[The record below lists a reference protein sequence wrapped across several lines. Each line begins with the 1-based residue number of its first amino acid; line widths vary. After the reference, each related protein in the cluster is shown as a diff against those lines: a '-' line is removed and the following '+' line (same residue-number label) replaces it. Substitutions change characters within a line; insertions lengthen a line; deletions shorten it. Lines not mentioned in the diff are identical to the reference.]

1 MNLEFNNR
9 LKRFFLFIVFIF
21 IILIGRLFSLQVIQ
35 SKKYK
40 EIVKSQIIK
49 NYNLEGKRGK
59 ILSKNGD
66 ELAYDITY
74 FYIILNPYNIVK
86 DNIEEEYSEILSK
99 YINEKKSSFEK
110 TLKTKYKEGRKYLK
124 IINML
129 DEKRKE
135 ELIKELKKDNL
146 YKYSYITFEASN
158 VRKYA
163 NEKLFRHIIGFLG
176 YNEENIK
183 VGKFGVEKE
192 YEEELKGKKEKIISY
207 VEKTRKRELPMFS
220 SFKNNNND
228 LNPDGN
234 NVVLTIDY
242 FMQYILYE
250 ELISMY
256 NDYKP
261 NWASGIIMNPN
272 NGEILS
278 LVSLPVN
285 KIAYTKDTVI
295 QNIYEPGSVMKP
307 IIVSAALEE
316 KLVSTKD
323 TFDNSE
329 GKIVKYDAV
338 IRDSSHSSRGILKL
352 EDVLIK
358 SSNVGMVKIAE
369 KIEAKTFE
377 EYLKKFGFYEKTNI
391 NLPNEIYINQK
402 PYEKWDGLKKYTMSF
417 GQGIAVTPIQMINA
431 FSAVIN
437 GGTLYKPRVIKQIIT
452 PEGEI
457 VKEYK
462 TEVLRDNIISKET
475 SEIIKKILYKV
486 VEEGTGKKAKINGYS
501 IGGKTGTSQKSENGK
516 YSDDK
521 YIVSFMGFYPLEK
534 PEYLVLL
541 VADDPKSDKNVYGG
555 SILAPVFKNVMKR
568 IFKYKNIPP
577 EIDVEELKEEK
588 IEYNKP
594 EFNLKYMPELK
605 GLTYR
610 DVMATFKD
618 TEFKLEISGDGKVVY
633 QYPQP
638 GVELR
643 KNTLIKI
650 KLEE

>member
-1 MNLEFNNR
+1 MEFNNK
-9 LKRFFLFIVFIF
+9 LKFFLIF
-21 IILIGRLFSLQVIQ
+21 IIFVFVILLGRLFSLQIIQ
-35 SKKYK
+35 SRKYK
-40 EIVKSQIIK
+40 EIVKTQIIK

-86 DNIEEEYSEILSK
+86 DNVEKEYSLILSK
-99 YINEKKSSFEK
+99 YIKEKKSSFEK
-110 TLKTKYKEGRKYLK
+110 LLNKKYKDGRKYLK
-124 IINML
+124 IKNVL
-129 DEKRKE
+129 DEKLKE
-135 ELIKELKKDNL
+135 KLIKELKKNKL
-146 YKYSYITFEASN
+146 YKYSYITFETSN
-158 VRKYA
+158 IRKYA

-176 YNEENIK
+176 YNEDNIK
-183 VGKFGVEKE
+183 VGKFGVEKIFE
-192 YEEELKGKKEKIISY
+192 NELKGKKEKIISY

-220 SFKNNNND
+220 SFKNNNNEI
-228 LNPDGN
+228 NPDGD

-256 NDYKP
+256 NDYQP

-278 LVSLPVN
+278 MVSLPVN
-285 KIAYTKDTVI
+285 KVAYTKNTII

-323 TFDNSE
+323 TFNNLE

-338 IRDSSHSSRGILKL
+338 IRDSSNSSRGILKL

-358 SSNVGMVKIAE
+358 SSNVGMVKIADR
-369 KIEAKTFE
+369 IDAKTFE

-391 NLPNEIYINQK
+391 DLPNEINIKQL
-402 PYEKWDGLKKYTMSF
+402 PYKKWDGLKKYTMAF

-437 GGTLYKPRVIKQIIT
+437 GGILYKPRVIKKIT
-452 PEGEI
+452 TAEGETI
-457 VKEYK
+457 KEFK
-462 TEVLRDNIISKET
+462 SEIIRSNIISKET
-475 SEIIKKILYKV
+475 SDTIKKILYKV
-486 VEEGTGKKAKINGYS
+486 VEEGTGKKAKIDGYS
-501 IGGKTGTSQKSENGK
+501 IGGKTGTSQKSENGR

-521 YIVSFMGFYPLEK
+521 FIVSFMGFYPLDK
-534 PEYLVLL
+534 PEYLILL
-541 VADDPKSDKNVYGG
+541 IADDPKSDKNVYGG

-577 EIDVEELKEEK
+577 EKNIEELEDEEVKYNK
-588 IEYNKP
+588 IE
-594 EFNLKYMPELK
+594 FDLKYMPELK

-610 DVMATFKD
+610 DVIGVFKD
-618 TEFKLEISGDGKVVY
+618 TEFKLDISGRGKVVY
-633 QYPQP
+633 QYPKP
-638 GVELR
+638 GIELK
-643 KNTLIKI
+643 KNIAIKI